1 MAKLVEEAQNSKSR
15 TQRFIDKCS
24 QYYTPAVIFISACLA
39 VIPIALGVSNHKHW
53 FHLALVVLVSAC
65 PCALILSTPVV
76 TYCALT
82 KAATS
87 GLLIKG
93 GDYLETLAKVKFMA
107 FDKTGTITRG
117 EFVMSEFQPLT
128 EDINLNNLLY
138 WVSSIESKSSHP
150 MAAALVEYGRSLSIE
165 PKPEDVEDYQNFPGE
180 GIYGKIGGE
189 EIYIGNRKIAERA
202 GCGTVLSVDGL
213 KMKGNTIGY
222 IFSGAF
228 PVGIFC
234 LSDACR
240 TGAAEAVN
248 QLKSLG
254 IRTAMLTGDNQAA
267 AMQAQ
272 EQLGNALNVVHSEL
286 LPEDKAKI
294 INQFKQ
300 EGKTAMIGDG
310 INDAPALAT
319 ADIGISMGISGSAL
333 ATETGQVILMSN
345 DIRRVPEAIRLARKA
360 HWKVIENIFVS
371 IATKAGIIA
380 LALGG
385 HPLVWAA
392 VLADVGTCLIV
403 ILNSMLLLH
412 GTHTHRGKCS
422 RSSSSSSDIHKHV
435 KKCCNSSGKHFKSSA
450 ARQTRKHGGKCCQSS
465 AELHTHKHG
474 CESNHSHP
482 SDNQQHC
489 CADSKAQNRCEPEDC
504 SSHGCASRSND
515 SGSRSPNPCGNNQCC
530 AGSDHGAEE
539 DKLCDYESFKK
550 DDHDIEAQDTHNFS
564 GSHNSSFCK
573 NNTCPNS
580 FRRQGSCG
588 EDYVN
593 HSVPEE
599 VSREVTNHEHQHSHH
614 CSEKHNKN
622 HFHLKDSGSHSCGH
636 QHHCPE
642 PIPVIKKCCTN
653 HSEGPHNAAFHMP
666 LGTDQVE
673 SSVAKSACMS
683 LGKRENERCCKS
695 YYMEQCCGNH
705 VHFGA
710 KFGGGLS
717 EIVTE

>member
-1 MAKLVEEAQNSKSR
+1 
-15 TQRFIDKCS
+15 
-24 QYYTPAVIFISACLA
+24 
-39 VIPIALGVSNHKHW
+39 
-53 FHLALVVLVSAC
+53 
-65 PCALILSTPVV
+65 
-76 TYCALT
+76 
-82 KAATS
+82 
-87 GLLIKG
+87 
-93 GDYLETLAKVKFMA
+93 
-107 FDKTGTITRG
+107 
-117 EFVMSEFQPLT
+117 
-128 EDINLNNLLY
+128 
-138 WVSSIESKSSHP
+138 
-150 MAAALVEYGRSLSIE
+150 
-165 PKPEDVEDYQNFPGE
+165 
-180 GIYGKIGGE
+180 
-189 EIYIGNRKIAERA
+189 
-202 GCGTVLSVDGL
+202 
-213 KMKGNTIGY
+213 
-222 IFSGAF
+222 
-228 PVGIFC
+228 
-234 LSDACR
+234 
-240 TGAAEAVN
+240 
-248 QLKSLG
+248 
-254 IRTAMLTGDNQAA
+254 ML
-267 AMQAQ
+267 
-272 EQLGNALNVVHSEL
+272 QLGNALNVVHSEL

-360 HWKVIENIFVS
+360 HWKVIENIIAS

-380 LALGG
+380 LALCG

-422 RSSSSSSDIHKHV
+422 RSSSSSSDTHKHV
-435 KKCCNSSGKHFKSSA
+435 KQCCNSSGKHFKSSA
-450 ARQTRKHGGKCCQSS
+450 PRQTRKHGGKCCQSS

-474 CESNHSHP
+474 CESNHFHP
-482 SDNQQHC
+482 SHNQQHC

-504 SSHGCASRSND
+504 SSHGCASRRND

-550 DDHDIEAQDTHNFS
+550 DDHDIEAQITHNCS
-564 GSHNSSFCK
+564 GYHNSSFCK
-573 NNTCPNS
+573 SNTCPNS
-580 FRRQGSCG
+580 FRRQGNCG
-588 EDYVN
+588 EDHVN
-593 HSVPEE
+593 HSASEE

-622 HFHLKDSGSHSCGH
+622 HFHVKDSGSHGCGH

-642 PIPVIKKCCTN
+642 PIPVINKCCTN
-653 HSEGPHNAAFHMP
+653 HSEGPRNAAFHMP

-673 SSVAKSACMS
+673 SSVAKSACTS
-683 LGKRENERCCKS
+683 LGKRENERCCKG
-695 YYMEQCCGNH
+695 YYMEQCCENH
-705 VHFGA
+705 VHFGP